1 MIKQKNTYFN
11 IKESIISKLR
21 STFEK
26 ERITISESLIR
37 NEELITPAS
46 YISRQLID
54 DILQLT
60 IEDSEQFYDKV
71 LSFIKIRMN
80 ADEVIFYRYSET
92 NNKLYPEKYSI
103 SKNSSLSG
111 VQFIKSS
118 DRYYI
123 CEENIDGYKRG
134 EIKTFYKEES
144 FPACLNK
151 AVKELNLKLQ
161 SAALIPL
168 YNSRRLY
175 GLIGIGMEK
184 NREKWGKKE
193 KELLKLFAKIMVN
206 KIQHIE
212 SKEELEKS
220 NHFAELSMERSGIYH
235 WEYDGSEDYF
245 KKCDSLERRLGLS
258 LESGFK
264 ITPKTLLEYIHPND
278 SRQLKASFKELFE
291 NKTELFE
298 EARIRSTIDAS
309 ESYEWF
315 RFLGIPLNNE
325 TGEKNYFIGTIT
337 CINKDK
343 IQQKTLEEYKR
354 KNELV
359 RQASNIVDW
368 QYNIASG
375 CFTSEQEN
383 FIFKFSMTFDEF
395 IKKIHPNN
403 REEYLER
410 FRQLINNEVDNIHL
424 NLNLLIEEEY
434 RWVSSFGSIS
444 KQDEKGKP
452 VELAGLCFD
461 INNEVNRLEIS
472 EKERKLTHTFIA
484 NISHEIRTPLNAI
497 QGFSQLIAE
506 TANSPESKEY
516 AEQVMRNTE
525 QLLNLFHDILELSY
539 LDSGTRK
546 LELIECN
553 INALLRDWE
562 CDAKIQLINS
572 PLKVSIEYSEA
583 LKKTMLTDPSVL
595 TQVVTNLVNNAAKF
609 TKEGEITIGY
619 RPEGES
625 EIYFFVRDT
634 GCGIPIEQHKEIF
647 TRFVKLDNFKQGTG
661 LGLSICKNII
671 KALGG
676 KIGVK
681 SEVGKGSEFWFILPY
696 NK

>member
-1 MIKQKNTYFN
+1 MIKQKERYFN

-26 ERITISESLIR
+26 ERIAISESLLT
-37 NEELITPAS
+37 NEELRTPTS

-60 IEDSEQFYDKV
+60 IEDSELFYDKV

-92 NNKLYPEKYSI
+92 SKKLYPEKYSI
-103 SKNSSLSG
+103 SVGSSLSG
-111 VQFIKSS
+111 VQFIRAS

-123 CEENIDGYKRG
+123 CEENIDGYKKG

-144 FPACLNK
+144 FPPFLNK

-168 YNSRRLY
+168 YNSHRLY
-175 GLIGIGMEK
+175 GLIGIGLEK
-184 NREKWGKKE
+184 NRGKWGEKE
-193 KELLKLFAKIMVN
+193 KELLQLFAKIMVN

-220 NHFAELSMERSGIYH
+220 YRFAELSIERSGIYH
-235 WEYDGSEDYF
+235 WEYDGSEGYF
-245 KKCDSLERRLGLS
+245 KKCDLLNKRIGLTF
-258 LESGFK
+258 ENDFK
-264 ITPKTLLEYIHPND
+264 ITPETLLKHIHPED
-278 SRQLKASFKELFE
+278 SEAIKKSFKELF
-291 NKTELFE
+291 NGQKELFA
-298 EARIRSTIDAS
+298 EARVRSNINGSDV
-309 ESYEWF
+309 YEWF
-315 RFLGIPLNNE
+315 RFLGIPLKNE
-325 TGEKNYFIGTIT
+325 AKEKNYFIGTIT
-337 CINKDK
+337 CIDKDK
-343 IQQKTLEEYKR
+343 IQQRTLEEYKR

-359 RQASNIVDW
+359 RQASNIADW

-375 CFTSEQEN
+375 YFTSEQEN
-383 FIFKFSMTFDEF
+383 FIFQFSMTFDEF
-395 IKKIHPNN
+395 LEKIHPDN
-403 REEYLER
+403 RAVLLES
-410 FRQLINNEVDNIHL
+410 FQQLVNNEAEKMHLNIHM
-424 NLNLLIEEEY
+424 LIEEEY

-444 KQDEKGKP
+444 KRDENGNP
-452 VELAGLCFD
+452 LELAGLCFD
-461 INNEVNRLEIS
+461 VNNEINRLEIS
-472 EKERKLTHTFIA
+472 EKERKLTHNFIA

-546 LELIECN
+546 LDLIECN
-553 INALLRDWE
+553 VNALLHDWE

-572 PLKVSIEYSEA
+572 PLKVIIECTTAVE
-583 LKKTMLTDPSVL
+583 KPILTDPSIL

-619 RPEGES
+619 RPGES
-625 EIYFFVRDT
+625 NEIYFFVRDT
-634 GCGIPIEQHKEIF
+634 GCGIPAEQQKEIF

-681 SEVGKGSEFWFILPY
+681 SELGKGSEFWFTLPY
-696 NK
+696 GK

>member
-1 MIKQKNTYFN
+1 MIKQKETYFN

-26 ERITISESLIR
+26 ERIAISESLIKDKD
-37 NEELITPAS
+37 LVTPSS

-92 NNKLYPEKYSI
+92 SNKLYPEKYSI
-103 SKNSSLSG
+103 SIGSSLSG
-111 VQFIKSS
+111 VEFIRAS

-123 CEENIDGYKRG
+123 CEENLSDYKRG

-144 FPACLNK
+144 FPPCLNK
-151 AVKELNLKLQ
+151 AVKELHLKLQ

-168 YNSRRLY
+168 YNSQRLY
-175 GLIGIGMEK
+175 GLIGIGLEK
-184 NREKWGKKE
+184 NRGKWGKE
-193 KELLKLFAKIMVN
+193 EIELLKLFSKIMVN

-212 SKEELEKS
+212 YKEAQEKS
-220 NHFAELSMERSGIYH
+220 NRFAELSMERSGIYH
-235 WEYDGSEDYF
+235 WEYDGLDGYF
-245 KKCDSLERRLGLS
+245 KKCDSLDRRIGLS
-258 LESGFK
+258 IENNDR
-264 ITPKTLLEYIHPND
+264 ITTEMLLQHIHPKD
-278 SRQLKASFKELFE
+278 REQIKASFKELFHDD
-291 NKTELFE
+291 KELFA
-298 EARIRSTIDAS
+298 EARIHSIDGS
-309 ESYEWF
+309 DTYEWF
-315 RFLGIPLNNE
+315 RFLGIPLKNE

-337 CINKDK
+337 CIDKDK

-354 KNELV
+354 KNELI
-359 RQASNIVDW
+359 RQASNIADW

-383 FIFKFSMTFDEF
+383 FIFQYSITFDDF
-395 IKKIHPNN
+395 LKKVHTDN
-403 REEYLER
+403 RTELLQK
-410 FRQLINNEVDNIHL
+410 FQLLINNEIESMHLNIHL
-424 NLNLLIEEEY
+424 LIEDEY
-434 RWVSSFGSIS
+434 RWISSFGSIS
-444 KQDEKGKP
+444 KRDKDGKP
-452 VELAGLCFD
+452 LELGGLCFD
-461 INNEVNRLEIS
+461 VNNEVSRLEIS
-472 EKERKLTHTFIA
+472 EKERKLTHNFIA

-506 TANSPESKEY
+506 TANSIESKEY

-546 LELIECN
+546 LNLTECN
-553 INALLRDWE
+553 VNALLHDWE

-572 PLKVSIEYSEA
+572 PLNVYTEA
-583 LKKTMLTDPSVL
+583 SGELDKPILTDPSVL

-609 TKEGEITIGY
+609 TKEGNITIGY
-619 RPEGES
+619 HPGEADD
-625 EIYFFVRDT
+625 IYFFVRDT
-634 GCGIPIEQHKEIF
+634 GCGIPAERQKEIF

-681 SEVGKGSEFWFILPY
+681 SEIDKGSEFWFTLPY
-696 NK
+696 QQ